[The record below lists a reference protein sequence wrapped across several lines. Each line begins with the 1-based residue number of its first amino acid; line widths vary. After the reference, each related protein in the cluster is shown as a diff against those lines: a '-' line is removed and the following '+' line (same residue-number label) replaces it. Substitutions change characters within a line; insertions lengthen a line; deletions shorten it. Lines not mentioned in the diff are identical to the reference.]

1 MRKPKSIRPDPS
13 ATCKRPGDGL
23 DFPGVTQLATESR
36 SLRPVMR
43 ERSTKKIYDKQ
54 SKVYDLTFG
63 KLVEKRVCRA
73 IHQLDIKADDLVL
86 DLGVGTGNS
95 LRYYPGRGN
104 IIGIDLSFGMLEK
117 AGDKVAE
124 TGQQNVDLIQGNALH
139 LPFAEDS
146 FDHVFISHVISVVSD
161 PIAVLREMQRV
172 TKNGARVVMLNHF
185 QSSNKVV
192 AKIEKMVSPICTK
205 LGWRSDL
212 ALQDLL
218 KHTGIEIDYRYK
230 VTTPDLWETVVF
242 TNRK

>member
-1 MRKPKSIRPDPS
+1 M
-13 ATCKRPGDGL
+13 AL
-23 DFPGVTQLATESR
+23 DFPAVTQLATETR

-63 KLVEKRVCRA
+63 KLVEKRVRRA
-73 IHQLDIKADDLVL
+73 IQQFDIKSEDLVL

-95 LRYYPGRGN
+95 LRYYPGRGQV
-104 IIGIDLSFGMLEK
+104 IGIDLSFGMLEK
-117 AGDKVAE
+117 AGEKIAE
-124 TGQQNVDLIQGNALH
+124 TGQQNVGLIQGNALH
-139 LPFAEDS
+139 LPFSDDS

-161 PIAVLREMQRV
+161 PVAVLREMQRV
-172 TKNGARVVMLNHF
+172 TKPGARVVMLNHF

-212 ALQDLL
+212 ALHDLL
-218 KHTGIEIDYRYK
+218 KHTGIEVDYRYK
-230 VTTPDLWETVVF
+230 LTSPDLWETVVF

>member
-1 MRKPKSIRPDPS
+1 MRRTDFAKQGAPAACNSPRG
-13 ATCKRPGDGL
+13 TL
-23 DFPGVTQLATESR
+23 DFPVVTQLATESR
-36 SLRPVMR
+36 NLRPVMR

-54 SKVYDLTFG
+54 SKVYDMTFG
-63 KLVEKRVCRA
+63 KLVDKRVRKA
-73 IHQLDIKADDLVL
+73 IQQFDVRADDLVL

-104 IIGIDLSFGMLEK
+104 VVGIDLSFGMLEK
-117 AGDKVAE
+117 ANDKVIE
-124 TGQQNVDLIQGNALH
+124 RNQMNVGLVQGNALH

-172 TKNGARVVMLNHF
+172 TKPGARVVMLNHF
-185 QSSNKVV
+185 QSSNKMV

-212 ALQDLL
+212 ALHDLL

-230 VTTPDLWETVVF
+230 LTSPDIWETVVF

>member
-1 MRKPKSIRPDPS
+1 
-13 ATCKRPGDGL
+13 
-23 DFPGVTQLATESR
+23 
-36 SLRPVMR
+36 MR

-63 KLVEKRVCRA
+63 KLVDKRVKKG
-73 IHQLDIKADDLVL
+73 IQQFDIKPDDLVL

-104 IIGIDLSFGMLEK
+104 VVGIDLSFGMLEK
-117 AGDKVAE
+117 ASEKVDEA
-124 TGQQNVDLIQGNALH
+124 GQKNVALVQGNALQ
-139 LPFAEDS
+139 LPFAENS

-161 PIAVLREMQRV
+161 PVAVLREMQRV
-172 TKNGARVVMLNHF
+172 AKDGARVVMVNHF
-185 QSSNKVV
+185 QSTNKVV
-192 AKIEKMVSPICTK
+192 AKIEKIVSPICTK

-212 ALQDLL
+212 SLHDLL

-230 VTTPDLWETVVF
+230 LTTPDIWETVVF

>member
-1 MRKPKSIRPDPS
+1 
-13 ATCKRPGDGL
+13 
-23 DFPGVTQLATESR
+23 
-36 SLRPVMR
+36 MR

-63 KLVEKRVCRA
+63 KLVEKRVKRA
-73 IHQLDIKADDLVL
+73 IEQLDIKQEDLVL

-104 IIGIDLSFGMLEK
+104 VVGIDLSFGMLEK
-117 AGDKVAE
+117 ASTKVSD
-124 TGQQNVDLIQGNALH
+124 TGQKNVALVQGNALH
-139 LPFAEDS
+139 LPFADDS

-161 PIAVLREMQRV
+161 PVAVLREMQRV
-172 TKNGARVVMLNHF
+172 TKSGARVVMLNHF

-192 AKIEKMVSPICTK
+192 AKIEKIVSPICTK

-212 ALQDLL
+212 ALHTLL

-230 VTTPDLWETVVF
+230 LTTPDLWETVVF